1 MRFANDYQNLGGSSR
16 RFGAPLPGTAR
27 QVMSASTPGIGTLS
41 GASLRT
47 SDPKKWKPTHG
58 TYSLVRCPATGLLPR
73 PSPSRPSGP
82 SPGSSPAGSLSHR
95 HRYITEVIF
104 SCGKVGIGHWC
115 RFQREY
121 VQGCLLDWPGIREEL
136 LARISDLLPHADLV
150 PHNTPVEDG
159 SRLLASLPV
168 RLLPGALE
176 VPEVSGLTPTH
187 QSLIVTWASMLVGAV
202 AVGVLLQG
210 VIALSERRAAFVS
223 AVTHELRT
231 PLTTFRMYAEMLAE
245 GMVTNEDDRRKYLNT
260 LRVEAD
266 RLTHLVCNVLA
277 YAKLE
282 RGGLGGRIA
291 PVSVATILHKEGDR
305 LADRAEQAGL
315 ELLVNADEA
324 TLAASAMADASAVE
338 QILFNLVDNAC
349 KYGCERE
356 AADAASGGG
365 RGRAKRV
372 LAGSRSWARHRAA
385 ERGRLFQPFRKS
397 ADDAAQ
403 RRRAWGWGWRFLGG
417 WRSR

>member
-1 MRFANDYQNLGGSSR
+1 M
-16 RFGAPLPGTAR
+16 
-27 QVMSASTPGIGTLS
+27 
-41 GASLRT
+41 
-47 SDPKKWKPTHG
+47 
-58 TYSLVRCPATGLLPR
+58 
-73 PSPSRPSGP
+73 
-82 SPGSSPAGSLSHR
+82 GSLQNSGLR
-95 HRYITEVIF
+95 NFNEDNNRVIGDWIAEPSAAADVLLSRMEPF
-104 SCGKVGIGHWC
+104 WIGNELVLA
-115 RFQREY
+115 RRVSLNGREY
-121 VQGCLLDWPGIREEL
+121 VQGCLLDWPGIREKL
-136 LARISDLLPHADLV
+136 LARIADLLPHADLV

-176 VPEVSGLTPTH
+176 VPEISGLTPTH

-202 AVGVLLQG
+202 AVGLLLQG

-245 GMVTNEDDRRKYLNT
+245 GMVTNEEDRRKYLNT

-266 RLTHLVCNVLA
+266 RLTHLVGNVLA

-282 RGGLGGRIA
+282 RGGLGGRIS
-291 PVSVATILHKEGDR
+291 PVSVAAILHKEGDR
-305 LADRAEQAGL
+305 LAGRAEQAGL

-349 KYGCERE
+349 KYGSNGKRRTLHLD
-356 AADAASGGG
+356 ADADVRNIFLRVRDHG
-365 RGRAKRV
+365 RGIEPTERA
-372 LAGSRSWARHRAA
+372 
-385 ERGRLFQPFRKS
+385 RLFQPFRKS

-403 RRRAWGWGWRFLGG
+403 SAPGVGLGLALSRRLAKQMNGDLRYEENDETGACFVLSLPRVPA
-417 WRSR
+417 